1 MSIMQYILAIAA
13 DLRAKDYAKLL
24 QDFIGLIA
32 LVATVKTPDAATLA
46 GQMPTLRAGAE
57 VRTFDTDPDKLADEC
72 ERFAHSQ
79 HAQRRHGRSVPADQ
93 LGRAAGPDH
102 QAAAAHHRRPVS
114 FWAGLHG
121 GRLTFSAGCREH
133 RPAPF

>member
-32 LVATVKTPDAATLA
+32 LIATVKTPDAATLA
-46 GQMPTLRAGAE
+46 GQMPTLRGGSE
-57 VRTFDTDPDKLADEC
+57 VRTFDTDPNKLADEC

-79 HAQRRHGRSVPADQ
+79 HLSAGMGDQ
-93 LGRAAGPDH
+93 Y
-102 QAAAAHHRRPVS
+102 QQIN
-114 FWAGLHG
+114 WAGLLDLIIKLLPLIIG
-121 GRLTFSAGCREH
+121 GR
-133 RPAPF
+133 